1 MKRVAIISLT
11 LIFGLCL
18 ATGAFAVDKDAIKK
32 QVDDIVVAIDDSDLA
47 CTKIDCFVSLFDGR
61 FYRIY

>member
-18 ATGAFAVDKDAIKK
+18 ATGAFAVDKDAMPKFLRE
-32 QVDDIVVAIDDSDLA
+32 V
-47 CTKIDCFVSLFDGR
+47 
-61 FYRIY
+61 